1 MQLPKGRLVFSRK
14 TGESFVVGDTT
25 VTVKRLYPSRAVN
38 AEVQVPGKPLE
49 THSLADER
57 PLHLPGDVAIT
68 ATVPLQRGDRINVSV
83 EAPKNIKI
91 LRSELISGK
100 REV

>member
-1 MQLPKGRLVFSRK
+1 MQIPIGCLAFSRR

-25 VTVKRLYPSRAVN
+25 ITVNRLYPSRAIN
-38 AEVQVPGKPLE
+38 AVVQAPGKPPE

-57 PLHLPGDVAIT
+57 RLHLPGDVTIAAT
-68 ATVPLQRGDRINVSV
+68 APLQRGDRINVSV

-91 LRSELISGK
+91 LRSELINGRS
-100 REV
+100 RS